1 MDAPEDAN
9 ILASERQGPIGLV
22 VCQAGPPG
30 VGVRPVQSA
39 AERSTLRCRGRPA
52 IHSPTPRSDIVPARF
67 VHEVLRH
74 GFEASK
80 TLASWSRAVA
90 PLETPGFWAGTLPAM
105 QPTTSPV
112 PYRRTITRCLPASQ
126 GATSAGLR
134 PVARRIA
141 VLRPATPRDVL
152 NDDLC

>member
-80 TLASWSRAVA
+80 TLGNVA
-90 PLETPGFWAGTLPAM
+90 GSVSPDNYTL
-105 QPTTSPV
+105 
-112 PYRRTITRCLPASQ
+112 
-126 GATSAGLR
+126 SAGESGR
-134 PVARRIA
+134 HVGGPSSSRQTDCCSSTSHA
-141 VLRPATPRDVL
+141 P
-152 NDDLC
+152 

>member
-9 ILASERQGPIGLV
+9 ILASERQVPTGLV
-22 VCQAGPPG
+22 VCQAGSPG

-39 AERSTLRCRGRPA
+39 AERSTLRCRGQPA
-52 IHSPTPRSDIVPARF
+52 THSPTPRSEIVPARF
-67 VHEVLRH
+67 VHESCPTVLRH
-74 GFEASK
+74 QKHSA
-80 TLASWSRAVA
+80 
-90 PLETPGFWAGTLPAM
+90 
-105 QPTTSPV
+105 TSPV
-112 PYRRTITRCLPASQ
+112 PYRPTITRCLPASQ